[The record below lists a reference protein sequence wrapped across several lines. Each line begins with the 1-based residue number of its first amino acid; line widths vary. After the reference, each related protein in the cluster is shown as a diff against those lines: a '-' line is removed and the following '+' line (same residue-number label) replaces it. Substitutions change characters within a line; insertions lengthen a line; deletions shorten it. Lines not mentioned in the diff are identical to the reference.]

1 MAISELDK
9 LEAAEY
15 VIDLLDKAKAK
26 PSSDTK
32 VPNGCGVYD
41 TEHGDWMS
49 RARTIVR
56 HRKSQYLDNSPKRRF
71 GPLDP
76 NPER

>member
-26 PSSDTK
+26 S
-32 VPNGCGVYD
+32 
-41 TEHGDWMS
+41 EHGDWMS

-56 HRKSQYLDNSPKRRF
+56 TRKSQYLDNGPTRRF
-71 GPLDP
+71 GPDDP
-76 NPER
+76 NPPR